1 MLTSPTSD
9 SDVNAILPAGG
20 EHGNGGYLAGSWARH
35 WPVSYGP
42 SDKGFQLGW
51 SGLIKIDDQTYEFLG
66 DPINTNFIGTNLIA
80 KQIAF
85 EYTATKSIF
94 TFKAGD
100 VDFKVIFLSPVTP
113 NDYARLSIP
122 LSYMSV
128 EVDPSAVTK
137 HSISIYSDINGDWAS
152 GDPSAE
158 LVSEIIL
165 VEQASR

>member
-1 MLTSPTSD
+1 M
-9 SDVNAILPAGG
+9 
-20 EHGNGGYLAGSWARH
+20 
-35 WPVSYGP
+35 
-42 SDKGFQLGW
+42 GW